1 MTEDKHKG
9 KVRCAIYTRKSSEE
23 GLEQEFNSLHAQR
36 EACEAYIASQ
46 KHEGWTIIKTGYDD
60 GGFSGGSMN
69 RPSVAQLMADIKA
82 GLVDVVVVYKIDRLT
97 RSLFDF
103 AKIVEVLDEAKTSFV
118 SITQSFNTT
127 TSMGRLTLN
136 VLLSFAQFEREV
148 TSERIRDKIAASKK
162 KGMWMGGQIPLG
174 FDLEDRKLI
183 VNAEEENTVH
193 KIFELYAKY
202 GTVQA
207 VRKEINRLGHRT
219 KRRQKQKPCG
229 SLTMSGNKLFGAG
242 HIYWILNNPIYIGQI
257 RHKGN
262 VWPGE
267 HKAII
272 DMPLWDN
279 VQDTLKTNRVDR
291 TSPGNFSGNNLLTG
305 LIFDTEGNRLTPSF
319 AIKGGRRYR
328 YYISGASTKT
338 EETIRL
344 PAPELERAVIT
355 SIAKQFAEP
364 LELIEMLGFEP
375 ESPGVMEKLLERI
388 KQFRNELSQI
398 NNDQHESV
406 RGLIQRVEVSAGQ
419 INIAVSADGLRNI
432 LLDKT
437 IKTDPEAT
445 ATIKITVSFE
455 KARIGKSRKLILVPD
470 GIPEPV
476 YDQTMIL
483 AIARAR
489 QWFDLLAS
497 DSSSTISDLARSANK
512 PRSWVSAQ
520 LSLAFLAPDI
530 ITAILQGR
538 QPQGISLRPLL
549 KIAAVY
555 QDWSEQKMAFERG

>member
-1 MTEDKHKG
+1 MSGNVHKR

-69 RPSVAQLMADIKA
+69 RPAVAQLMADIKA

-148 TSERIRDKIAASKK
+148 TGERIRDKIAASKK

-183 VNAEEENTVH
+183 VNAEEANTVH
-193 KIFELYAKY
+193 KIFEFYTKY
-202 GTVQA
+202 GTVRA
-207 VRKEINRLGHRT
+207 VRKEINRLGYRT

-229 SLTMSGNKLFGAG
+229 SITMSGNKPFGAG

-267 HKAII
+267 HEPII
-272 DMPLWDN
+272 NTRLWDI
-279 VQDTLKTNRVDR
+279 VQETLKANRVDR
-291 TSPGNFSGNNLLTG
+291 TSPENISGNNLLTG
-305 LIFDTEGNRLTPSF
+305 LIFDAEGNRLTPSF

-344 PAPELERAVIT
+344 PAPELERAVIK
-355 SIAKQFAEP
+355 SIAKQLAEP
-364 LELIEMLGFEP
+364 LGLIETLGIET
-375 ESPGVMEKLLERI
+375 ETSNSLEKLLERI
-388 KQFRNELSQI
+388 KQLRSELSKI
-398 NNDQHESV
+398 GNDHHEIV
-406 RGLIQRVEVSAGQ
+406 RGLIERVEVSAGQ
-419 INIAVSADGLRNI
+419 INIAVSAVGLRNM
-432 LLDKT
+432 LLVEDLK
-437 IKTDPEAT
+437 IDPET
-445 ATIKITVSFE
+445 ATSIKIALPFA
-455 KARIGKSRKLILVPD
+455 KARIGKSRKLILASD
-470 GIPEPV
+470 GVPEPAF
-476 YDQTMIL
+476 DQTMIM

-497 DSSSTISDLARSANK
+497 DSSSTISDLARTANK

-530 ITAILQGR
+530 ITTILQGR
-538 QPQGISLRPLL
+538 QPQGISLKPLL
-549 KIAAVY
+549 KIATRY
-555 QDWSEQKMAFERG
+555 QDWSEQKVAFERY